1 MSRPTTLALLLA
13 LTTYPALSTDPGL
26 FGWATADEV
35 AHQLRSFGFSGIT
48 AQHVA
53 RPLRD
58 LATGGDEPMLQ
69 YVERRTCCGV
79 WSYRITDA
87 GTAHVAEK
95 MLWAR
100 GSYGK
105 GCRREVA
112 VINHG

>member
-1 MSRPTTLALLLA
+1 MSRPTSLTLLLA
-13 LTTYPALSTDPGL
+13 LTTYPAISTDPGL

-58 LATGGDEPMLQ
+58 LATGGEPILR
-69 YVERRTCCGV
+69 YLERRDCCGV
-79 WSYRITDA
+79 WAYRITEA

-105 GCRREVA
+105 GYRREVA
-112 VINHG
+112 VI